1 MSNINP
7 YKISSIKPL
16 RDDVII
22 VDMEFGEQATKSG
35 IIVRSDDGK
44 THGIK
49 PRWGKVYA
57 VGPKQQD
64 VKIGQWVLVEHGR
77 WTRGVNI
84 EDVDGEKTIRKID
97 TNAMMMISDTPPEND
112 VVIGTEI

>member
-7 YKISSIKPL
+7 YKFSSIKPL

-57 VGPKQQD
+57 VGPTQQD

-84 EDVDGEKTIRKID
+84 EDSDGEKTIRKID